1 MSVTGRSAAWLDRAD
16 RLGRGI
22 ENLLLA
28 GLLLAMLLLAGGQIL
43 LRNLG
48 EGGFPW
54 ADEAL
59 RIMVLWLA
67 MLGAVAASRD
77 NRHIAID
84 ALARLLPA
92 RLQALT
98 GAIIAALT
106 ATVCLL
112 IGWHAFEFVGQ
123 SREFGD
129 QLLGELPAWPFQS
142 ILPVAFALIGYRY
155 VILSLRQLRTLVA
168 GEPAQ

>member
-1 MSVTGRSAAWLDRAD
+1 MSATGRSAAWLDRAD

-28 GLLLAMLLLAGGQIL
+28 GLLAAMLLLAGGQIL

-48 EGGFPW
+48 DGGFPW

-67 MLGAVAASRD
+67 MLGGMAASRD

-84 ALARLLPA
+84 ALARILPA
-92 RLQALT
+92 RWQALT
-98 GAIIAALT
+98 GAIVAALT
-106 ATVCLL
+106 SAVCLL
-112 IGWHAFEFVGQ
+112 IGWHAAVFVGE

-129 QLLGELPAWPFQS
+129 KLLGELPAWLFQL
-142 ILPVAFALIGYRY
+142 ILPVAFTLIGYRY
-155 VILSLRQLRTLVA
+155 AIWTLKQLRALFA
-168 GEPAQ
+168 PEPAE

>member
-28 GLLLAMLLLAGGQIL
+28 GLLLAMLLLAGAQIL

-106 ATVCLL
+106 ATICLL
-112 IGWHAFEFVGQ
+112 IGWHASSLSA
-123 SREFGD
+123 SRVNSATCCSVSS
-129 QLLGELPAWPFQS
+129 LPGPFSRFCQWP
-142 ILPVAFALIGYRY
+142 
-155 VILSLRQLRTLVA
+155 LR
-168 GEPAQ
+168 